1 MAFIED
7 MQERDL
13 ALLQTLDGREVTYAP
28 DGGSPRVISGMLQEF
43 SELTSGETV
52 DVVVTS
58 PVLSVRSIDIP
69 EIQTGDQFTVDGQDY
84 EVAVIRPDNEGITE
98 LMLEKL

>member
-13 ALLQTLDGREVTYAP
+13 ALLQTLDGREVTYTP

-43 SELTSGETV
+43 SELTGGETV
-52 DVVVTS
+52 NVVVTS
-58 PVLSVRSIDIP
+58 PVLSARTIDIP
-69 EIQTGDQFTVDGQDY
+69 EIAVGDLFSIDGQDY

-98 LMLEKL
+98 IMMEKL